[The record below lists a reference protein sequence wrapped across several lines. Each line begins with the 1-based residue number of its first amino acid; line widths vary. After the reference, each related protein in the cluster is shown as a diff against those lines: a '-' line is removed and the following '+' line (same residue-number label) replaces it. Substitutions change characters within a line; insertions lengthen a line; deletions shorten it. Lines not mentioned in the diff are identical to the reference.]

1 MLLKKK
7 KILNSIEKNSKIIRK
22 FWNESCGFMRFTRR
36 LAGILALVLCVSV
49 FVQIAAIS
57 TFAANSGFSL
67 SVGPIENGGLV
78 KVTVTV
84 DGGYDMAGCKLKLRY
99 DEAFLQYVSADF
111 GSFSGLTEAGVSD
124 DGNVTLSFVS
134 MDGISVTQ
142 TFCTVVFRIV
152 DGAVGTTTI
161 QPIVAEAI
169 DSKDQTIGGLAA
181 DAVSLTVTAQS
192 LSITSNPTKKYYFC
206 GESLDTSGMTVEAVF
221 PNGATKTVTDFG
233 VFNFE
238 TTSSGWQT
246 VTVRSG
252 KLTDTFD
259 VLLVRKG
266 DVNGDDLVNLA
277 DYAMIVDT
285 AVYAKV
291 QPEGESLFRQDL
303 LADGAVDCFDAA
315 YEDLLICGIVQ

>member
-1 MLLKKK
+1 
-7 KILNSIEKNSKIIRK
+7 
-22 FWNESCGFMRFTRR
+22 MRFTRR
-36 LAGILALVLCVSV
+36 IAGILALVLCLSV
-49 FVQIAAIS
+49 FLQIVAVS
-57 TFAANSGFSL
+57 TFAANTGFTL
-67 SVGPIENGGLV
+67 SAGPIENGGLV

-111 GSFSGLTEAGVSD
+111 GAFSGLTEAGVSD

-169 DSKDQTIGGLAA
+169 DSNDQTIGGLAA
-181 DAVSLTVTAQS
+181 DAISLTVTAQS

-206 GESLDTSGMTVEAVF
+206 GESLDTNGMTVEAVF

-233 VFNFE
+233 VFNFD

-252 KLTDTFD
+252 KHTDTFD

-266 DVNGDDLVNLA
+266 DVNGDDLVNVA
-277 DYAMIVDT
+277 DYAMIIDT
-285 AVYAKV
+285 AVYAKE
-291 QPEGESLFRQDL
+291 QPKEEALFRQDL
-303 LADGAVDCFDAA
+303 LVDGAVDCFDAA